1 MDAVACDLSIAAYQ
15 TSANPD
21 AFVMLDE
28 PLSSEHYAV
37 GFNKSEGG
45 QKLAEIVNE
54 SLASLVASGQAKD
67 ICDKYAEYGVDYD
80 ANWVL
85 K

>member
-1 MDAVACDLSIAAYQ
+1 MAANDDAYAQ
-15 TSANPD
+15 
-21 AFVMLDE
+21 LDE
-28 PLSSEHYAV
+28 ALSSEHYAV

-54 SLASLVASGQAKD
+54 SLASLVSSGKAKE